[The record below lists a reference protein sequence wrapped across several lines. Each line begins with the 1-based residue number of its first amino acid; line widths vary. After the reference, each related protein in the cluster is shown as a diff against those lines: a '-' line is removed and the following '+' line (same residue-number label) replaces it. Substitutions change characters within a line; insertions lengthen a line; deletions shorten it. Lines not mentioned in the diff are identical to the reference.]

1 MFPLRDDIPSPRFP
15 FIVVLLMAANLAV
28 YWFELQLGLQARESF
43 LEQYALI
50 PAREFLILRDQGD
63 WFAAIRP
70 FFTSQFLHGG
80 FFHVAANLWSL
91 WIFGDN
97 VEGRMGPIRFL
108 LFYLFCGLI
117 AGATHAYLNPGSTIP
132 VVGASGAISGVMGA
146 YLFLF
151 PRARLHMFAL
161 LIFYPIFFEIP
172 AVVFLIIWFVG
183 QLMSG
188 TVDLAAQAAAGQ
200 DVGGIAFFA
209 HIGGFLGG
217 VLLLPFFKGPFS
229 KGPLGKT

>member
-15 FIVVLLMAANLAV
+15 YAVVLLMLANAAVFWTQWRMGAV
-28 YWFELQLGLQARESF
+28 ASEAFIR
-43 LEQYALI
+43 QYALI
-50 PAREFLILRDQGD
+50 PAREFLLIRSGGD
-63 WFAAIRP
+63 WLAALLP

-80 FFHVAANLWSL
+80 LFHIFANLWSL

-97 VEGRMGPIRFL
+97 VEGRMGSFRFL
-108 LFYLFCGLI
+108 IFYLLCGLI
-117 AGATHAYLNPGSTIP
+117 AGLTHTYLNPGSTLP

-151 PRARLHMFAL
+151 PRARLRMFTI

-172 AVVFLIIWFVG
+172 AVVFLVFWFLA
-183 QLMSG
+183 QLTSG
-188 TVDLAAQAAAGQ
+188 TADLAMQSAAGQ

-209 HIGGFLGG
+209 HVGGFLAG
-217 VLLLPFFKGPFS
+217 VILHPFFRAS
-229 KGPLGKT
+229 KRLRS